1 MKLRPTSV
9 GEKIGRILEEKVM
22 PIKDMVNL
30 WTDVFPTLVIW
41 SIEEIR
47 QHLTELFEFSEE
59 ESDILIEKYENLL
72 QSKVSPSKEMT
83 SLPNLDKI
91 NPDLHPIINTLW
103 EANSFLKR
111 AEKCLDHSELL
122 RYFHESHENFYKSE
136 SEKDELYD
144 EAVKLV
150 IREQK
155 ASTSFIQRYFRIGYN
170 RAATII
176 EKMEENNIISK
187 PGRAGKRD
195 IVSEK

>member
-1 MKLRPTSV
+1 MKLRPTTDA
-9 GEKIGRILEEKVM
+9 EKIGRILEEKEM
-22 PIKDMVNL
+22 PIKEMVTL

-59 ESDILIEKYENLL
+59 EADILIEKYENLL
-72 QSKVSPSKEMT
+72 QSKVSPLKEMT

-122 RYFHESHENFYKSE
+122 RYFHESPENFHKSE
-136 SEKDELYD
+136 FEKDYIKVQIQK
-144 EAVKLV
+144 VKDSLNKKLTNYLDYK
-150 IREQK
+150 E
-155 ASTSFIQRYFRIGYN
+155 
-170 RAATII
+170 
-176 EKMEENNIISK
+176 EKT
-187 PGRAGKRD
+187 
-195 IVSEK
+195 

>member
-1 MKLRPTSV
+1 MKLRPTTDA
-9 GEKIGRILEEKVM
+9 EKIGRILEEKEM
-22 PIKDMVNL
+22 PIKEMVTL

-47 QHLTELFEFSEE
+47 QHLTELFEFSEK

-83 SLPNLDKI
+83 SLPNQDKI

-122 RYFHESHENFYKSE
+122 RYFHESTENFKKSQF
-136 SEKDELYD
+136 EKDDMKIQIQKVKDSINKKLTYYLDYRE
-144 EAVKLV
+144 EA
-150 IREQK
+150 
-155 ASTSFIQRYFRIGYN
+155 A
-170 RAATII
+170 
-176 EKMEENNIISK
+176 
-187 PGRAGKRD
+187 
-195 IVSEK
+195 